1 MALKQMVTW
10 PVYHIDIKLKVMNK
24 EVKSITNM
32 DYAELYFKLKRLNR
46 TPGYG
51 YLEHY
56 PYLKKDKVYIL
67 GM

>member
-1 MALKQMVTW
+1 
-10 PVYHIDIKLKVMNK
+10 MNK